1 MILPG
6 YFPAYGQTWMSGLNV
21 INMEQEIR
29 FGIMCNGMAF
39 PAWQAEAIQRLLAL
53 EKVSC
58 GLVIQED
65 VPPAGKEFRL
75 RHLFWYA
82 YQRLSGKFSRST
94 RPVDLA
100 GKLEAIP
107 LIRCPVQ
114 RSSASSMHFADTD
127 TERIGKAGLH
137 FILRFGPGTLR
148 GKILEAATFGIWSF
162 HHGDVETY
170 GGVPQCFWE
179 IYRDDKITGAALL
192 KLTDGSDAEVVLKEG
207 FVKTRY
213 SYARNRDQL
222 HRETRRWPALLCAE
236 ILHGHTDRFH
246 ASPPVT
252 KSRINQLPRNVQVMA
267 FILKLVYFR
276 LREASRNIFF
286 TDYWNIGVAKAPISA
301 FLGDDKPEVDWYPL
315 RSRNR
320 FLADPFGLPDDHDKG
335 KLHIFYETYPYTEAR
350 GKLDYMTYE
359 GSFGVEQKLIKED
372 FHLSYPY
379 PLRHNGEYYLVPES
393 YEANRVFMYRAVD
406 FPLSW
411 ESSHILLDGYAGID
425 NTILKHEDTYWM
437 FTTDKHDGFRHNLM
451 LFYAEDLLGKWKP
464 HPGNPVKT
472 DIRSARPAGTPF
484 RHNED
489 LYRPSMDYAEKIE
502 GRIYINK
509 IITLSKTAYAEIPVK
524 IIDPYTDTRF
534 SDKIHTLCDAGEYT
548 ILDGGRE
555 AFIFG
560 SVYFI
565 LRGIVLTIRK
575 LRQKLRR

>member
-1 MILPG
+1 MC
-6 YFPAYGQTWMSGLNV
+6 GLNV
-21 INMEQEIR
+21 IKMEKEIS
-29 FGIMCNGMAF
+29 FGIMCSGTIF
-39 PAWQAEAIQRLLAL
+39 PAWQADAIQRLLAL

-58 GLVIQED
+58 GMVILEEG
-65 VPPAGKEFRL
+65 PPAGSEFRL

-82 YQRLSGKFSRST
+82 YENFSGRFSSSSKL
-94 RPVDLA
+94 VELA
-100 GKLEAIP
+100 GKLESVP
-107 LIRCPVQ
+107 VIRCPVQ
-114 RSSASSMHFADTD
+114 TSSASSRHFRDTD
-127 TERIGKAGLH
+127 TERIREARLH
-137 FILRFGPGTLR
+137 FILRFGPGSVR

-162 HHGDVETY
+162 HHGDVQKY
-170 GGVPQCFWE
+170 MGGPQCFWE

-192 KLTDGSDAEVVLKEG
+192 KLADGTDAGVVLKEG
-207 FVKTRY
+207 FLKTRY

-222 HRETRRWPALLCAE
+222 HRETCRWPALLCAD
-236 ILHGHTDRFH
+236 IQHGHTDRFL
-246 ASPPVT
+246 AAPSLAKAPVH
-252 KSRINQLPRNVQVMA
+252 QLPRNRHIMA
-267 FILKLVYFR
+267 FALKLVYFR

-301 FLGDDKPEVDWYPL
+301 FLGDYKPEVDWYPL

-320 FLADPFGLPDDHDKG
+320 FLADPFGLPDDHDKK
-335 KLHIFYETYPYTEAR
+335 KLHIFYETYPYKEAR
-350 GKLDYMTYE
+350 GKLDYIAYE
-359 GSFGVEQKLIKED
+359 GSFGDEQKLIKED

-411 ESSHILLDGYAGID
+411 ERSHILLDGYAGID
-425 NTILKHEDTYWM
+425 NTIFKHGDTYWM
-437 FTTDKHDGFRHNLM
+437 FTTDRHNGFRHNLM
-451 LFYAEDLLGKWKP
+451 LFYAEDLLGEWMP

-484 RHNED
+484 QHNGD

-509 IITLSKTAYAEIPVK
+509 IITLSKTAYEEIPVK
-524 IIDPYTDTRF
+524 IIDPYTDTPF
-534 SDKIHTLCDAGEYT
+534 SDKIHTLCEAGEYT

-565 LRGIVLTIRK
+565 LRGLVLVIRK
-575 LRQKLRR
+575 LRRKLR